1 MVRSEKQR
9 PRTLGEAVAELKR
22 DPWHSVHLVVN
33 GIEIE
38 MRTPSSGEVIRGA
51 LDQANLGNRIAAIG
65 PWSAAQRSSIENG
78 IWLCATCARRIDA
91 EPSTCTVDVLNSWKQ
106 THEDDVRRL
115 VGRRPDELPALPEL
129 PVEDRYLDQK
139 GIRQTPADAGR
150 TIAVCYRHEA
160 ETKVGLGEAAFIV
173 DPDTSKGPVRLVR
186 GNPYGE
192 DLVYIA
198 VPAK

>member
-1 MVRSEKQR
+1 MCGVLTKGPADLPVGVLNIGVACHIKAAAPGG
-9 PRTLGEAVAELKR
+9 PRF
-22 DPWHSVHLVVN
+22 DP
-33 GIEIE
+33 
-38 MRTPSSGEVIRGA
+38 
-51 LDQANLGNRIAAIG
+51 DQ
-65 PWSAAQRSSIENG
+65 SAAQRSSIENG

-91 EPSTCTVDVLNSWKQ
+91 EPSTCTVDVLNNWKQ
-106 THEDDVRRL
+106 THEEDVRRS

-139 GIRQTPADAGR
+139 GIRQKLADAGR